1 MPTTVS
7 LVALLAEAKPGIS
20 PYTSKSYYYSLKRA
34 APVSVQNQ
42 LGSGQS
48 ENKVRIRWI
57 KDHQKTL
64 LRLREFT
71 PSVRRAT
78 VTALLI
84 ISNHLYGETSKSS
97 SEYHRVFTD
106 LSAIQTEAVQSNEK
120 SETQLANWMPLEEVQ
135 AYAVALSTD
144 RPKDRRNRLLAFLY
158 TFQPP
163 ARNDYGGMEL
173 LTDFSMIQ
181 PNINYLFI
189 EDGNPVSF
197 IFQDYKTSGKYGQ
210 MTVPVS
216 PELADEIESFL
227 DGRQEGYLFGK
238 PLTKSQVQYSMK
250 TVFEGTG
257 KHVTINLLRH
267 IWVTESMDLDQR
279 KREKELAGSMMHSIG
294 TQETYAKK

>member
-1 MPTTVS
+1 MPATYSLVS
-7 LVALLAEAKPGIS
+7 LISEAKPGIS
-20 PYTSKSYYYSLKRA
+20 PYTSKAYFYSLKRA
-34 APVSVQNQ
+34 APVTVQNH
-42 LGSGQS
+42 LGSGIS

-64 LRLREFT
+64 LRLREFS
-71 PSVRRAT
+71 PSVQRAT

-84 ISNHLYGETSKSS
+84 MSNHLYGETSKSS
-97 SEYHRVFTD
+97 QEYHRVFTD
-106 LSAIQTEAVQSNEK
+106 LSLEQNEVVQANEK
-120 SETQLANWMPLEEVQ
+120 SETQLANWMPLDEIQ
-135 AYAVALSTD
+135 AYASVLPTD
-144 RPKDRRNRLLAFLY
+144 RPKDRRNRLVAYLY
-158 TFQPP
+158 AFQPP

-173 LTDFSMIQ
+173 LTDFSQIQ

-216 PELADEIESFL
+216 LELATEIKEFL
-227 DGRQEGYLFGK
+227 DGREEGYLFGK
-238 PLTKSQVQYSMK
+238 PLTKSQVQYLMK
-250 TVFEGTG
+250 AVFAGTG

-267 IWVTESMDLDQR
+267 IWATEGIDLEQR

-294 TQETYAKK
+294 TQENYAKK

>member
-1 MPTTVS
+1 MPATYS
-7 LVALLAEAKPGIS
+7 LVALIDEAKPGVS

-34 APVSVQNQ
+34 APITVQNQ
-42 LGSGQS
+42 LGSGLS
-48 ENKVRIRWI
+48 TNKVRTRWI

-71 PSVRRAT
+71 PSVRRST

-84 ISNHLYGETSKSS
+84 MSNHLFGENSKSS
-97 SEYHRVFTD
+97 QEYHRVFTD
-106 LSAIQTEAVQSNEK
+106 LTLEQNEAIQANEK
-120 SETQLANWMPLEEVQ
+120 SETQLANWMPLQDIQ
-135 AYAVALSTD
+135 AYAAVLPTD

-158 TFQPP
+158 AFQPP

-173 LTDFSMIQ
+173 LTDFSQIQ
-181 PNINYLFI
+181 ANINYLFI

-216 PELADEIESFL
+216 LELSIEIKSFL
-227 DGRQEGYLFGK
+227 DGREEGYLFGK
-238 PLTKSQVQYSMK
+238 PLTKSQVQYSLK

-267 IWVTESMDLDQR
+267 IWATEGIDLEQR

-294 TQETYAKK
+294 TQEQYAKK

>member
-1 MPTTVS
+1 MPATYS
-7 LVALLAEAKPGIS
+7 LVALIDEAKPGVS

-34 APVSVQNQ
+34 APITVQNQ
-42 LGSGQS
+42 LGSGLS
-48 ENKVRIRWI
+48 TNKVRTRWI

-71 PSVRRAT
+71 PSVRRST

-84 ISNHLYGETSKSS
+84 MSNHLFGENSKSS
-97 SEYHRVFTD
+97 QEYHRVFTD
-106 LSAIQTEAVQSNEK
+106 LTLEQNEAIQANEK
-120 SETQLANWMPLEEVQ
+120 SETQLANWMPLQDIQ
-135 AYAVALSTD
+135 AYAAVLPTD

-158 TFQPP
+158 AFQPP

-173 LTDFSMIQ
+173 LTDFSQIQ

-216 PELADEIESFL
+216 LELSIEIKSFL
-227 DGRQEGYLFGK
+227 DGREEGYLFGK
-238 PLTKSQVQYSMK
+238 PLTKSQVQYSLK

-267 IWVTESMDLDQR
+267 IWATEGIDLEQR

-294 TQETYAKK
+294 TQEQYAKK

>member
-1 MPTTVS
+1 MPATYSLVS
-7 LVALLAEAKPGIS
+7 LISEAKPGIS
-20 PYTSKSYYYSLKRA
+20 PYTSKAYFYSLKRA
-34 APVSVQNQ
+34 APVTVQNH
-42 LGSGQS
+42 LGSGIS

-64 LRLREFT
+64 LRLREFS
-71 PSVRRAT
+71 PSVQRAT

-84 ISNHLYGETSKSS
+84 MSNHLYGESSKSS
-97 SEYHRVFTD
+97 QEYYRVFSD
-106 LSAIQTEAVQSNEK
+106 LSTVVNEAERSNEK
-120 SETQLANWMPLEEVQ
+120 SETQLENWMPLDEIQ
-135 AYAVALSTD
+135 AYASVLPTD
-144 RPKDRRNRLLAFLY
+144 RPKDRRNRLIAFLY

-173 LTDFSMIQ
+173 LTDFSQIQ
-181 PNINYLFI
+181 PGINYLFI

-216 PELADEIESFL
+216 LELATEIKEFL
-227 DGRQEGYLFGK
+227 DGREEGYLFGK

-250 TVFEGTG
+250 AVFAGTG

-267 IWVTESMDLDQR
+267 IWATEGIDLEQR

-294 TQETYAKK
+294 MQENYAKK

>member
-1 MPTTVS
+1 MPATYS
-7 LVALLAEAKPGIS
+7 LVALIDEAKPGVS

-34 APVSVQNQ
+34 APITVQNQ
-42 LGSGQS
+42 LGSGLS
-48 ENKVRIRWI
+48 TNKVRTRWI

-71 PSVRRAT
+71 PSVRRST

-84 ISNHLYGETSKSS
+84 MSNHLFGENSKSS
-97 SEYHRVFTD
+97 QEYHRVFTD
-106 LSAIQTEAVQSNEK
+106 LTLEQNEAIQANEK
-120 SETQLANWMPLEEVQ
+120 SETQLANWMPLQDIQ
-135 AYAVALSTD
+135 AYAAVLPTD

-158 TFQPP
+158 AFQPP

-173 LTDFSMIQ
+173 LTDFSQIQ

-216 PELADEIESFL
+216 LELSIEIKSFL
-227 DGRQEGYLFGK
+227 DGREEGYLFGK
-238 PLTKSQVQYSMK
+238 PLTKSQVQYSLK

-267 IWVTESMDLDQR
+267 IWATEGIDLEQR
-279 KREKELAGSMMHSIG
+279 KREKELAGSMMHSIA

>member
-1 MPTTVS
+1 MPATYS
-7 LVALLAEAKPGIS
+7 LVALIDEAKPGVS

-34 APVSVQNQ
+34 APITVQNQ
-42 LGSGQS
+42 LGSGLS
-48 ENKVRIRWI
+48 TNKVRTRWI

-71 PSVRRAT
+71 PSVRRST

-84 ISNHLYGETSKSS
+84 MSNHLYGENSKSS
-97 SEYHRVFTD
+97 QEYHRVFTD
-106 LSAIQTEAVQSNEK
+106 LSLEQNEAIQTNEK
-120 SETQLANWMPLEEVQ
+120 SETQLANWMPLQDIQ
-135 AYAVALSTD
+135 AYAAVLPTD

-158 TFQPP
+158 AFQPP

-173 LTDFSMIQ
+173 LTDFSQIQ

-216 PELADEIESFL
+216 LELSIEIKSFL
-227 DGRQEGYLFGK
+227 DGREEGYLFGK
-238 PLTKSQVQYSMK
+238 PLTKSQVQYSLK

-267 IWVTESMDLDQR
+267 IWATEGIDLEQR

-294 TQETYAKK
+294 TQEQYAKK

>member
-1 MPTTVS
+1 MPATYS
-7 LVALLAEAKPGIS
+7 LVALIDEAKPGVS

-34 APVSVQNQ
+34 APITVQNQ
-42 LGSGQS
+42 LGSGLS
-48 ENKVRIRWI
+48 TNKVRTRWI

-71 PSVRRAT
+71 PSVRRST

-84 ISNHLYGETSKSS
+84 MSNHLFGENSKSS
-97 SEYHRVFTD
+97 QEYHRVFTD
-106 LSAIQTEAVQSNEK
+106 LSLEQNEAIQTNEK
-120 SETQLANWMPLEEVQ
+120 SETQLANWMPLQDIQ
-135 AYAVALSTD
+135 AYAAVLPTD

-158 TFQPP
+158 AFQPP

-173 LTDFSMIQ
+173 LTDFSQIQ

-216 PELADEIESFL
+216 LELSIEIKSFL
-227 DGRQEGYLFGK
+227 DGREEGYLFGK
-238 PLTKSQVQYSMK
+238 PLTKSQVQYSLK

-257 KHVTINLLRH
+257 NHVTINLLRQ
-267 IWVTESMDLDQR
+267 IWATEGIDLEQR
-279 KREKELAGSMMHSIG
+279 KREKELAGSMMHSIA

>member
-1 MPTTVS
+1 MPATYS
-7 LVALLAEAKPGIS
+7 LVALIDDAKPGVS

-34 APVSVQNQ
+34 APITVQNQ
-42 LGSGQS
+42 LGSGLS
-48 ENKVRIRWI
+48 TNKVRTRWI

-71 PSVRRAT
+71 PSVRRST

-84 ISNHLYGETSKSS
+84 MSNHLFGENSKSS
-97 SEYHRVFTD
+97 QEYHRVFTD
-106 LSAIQTEAVQSNEK
+106 LSLEQNEAIQTNEK
-120 SETQLANWMPLEEVQ
+120 SETQLANWMPLQDIQ
-135 AYAVALSTD
+135 AYAAVLPTD

-158 TFQPP
+158 AFQPP

-173 LTDFSMIQ
+173 LTDFSQIQ

-216 PELADEIESFL
+216 LELSIEIKSFL
-227 DGRQEGYLFGK
+227 DGREEGYLFGK
-238 PLTKSQVQYSMK
+238 PLTKSQVQYSLK

-267 IWVTESMDLDQR
+267 IWATEGIDLEQR

-294 TQETYAKK
+294 TQEQYAKK

>member
-1 MPTTVS
+1 MPATYSLVS
-7 LVALLAEAKPGIS
+7 LINEAKPNVS
-20 PYTSKSYYYSLKRA
+20 PYTSKSYFYSLKRA
-34 APVSVQNQ
+34 APITVQNQ
-42 LGSGQS
+42 LGSGLS
-48 ENKVRIRWI
+48 TNKVRIRWI

-71 PSVRRAT
+71 PSVRRST

-84 ISNHLYGETSKSS
+84 ISNHLFGENSKSS
-97 SEYHRVFTD
+97 AEYHRVFTD
-106 LSAIQTEAVQSNEK
+106 LSLEQNEAIQTNEK
-120 SETQLANWMPLEEVQ
+120 SETQLENWMPLEDIQ
-135 AYAVALSTD
+135 AYAAVLPTD
-144 RPKDRRNRLLAFLY
+144 RPKDRRNRLVAYLY
-158 TFQPP
+158 AFQPP
-163 ARNDYGGMEL
+163 ARNDYGQMEL
-173 LTDFSMIQ
+173 LVDFSQIQ

-216 PELADEIESFL
+216 LELGTEVKEFL
-227 DGRQEGYLFGK
+227 DGREEGYLFGK
-238 PLTKSQVQYSMK
+238 PLSKSQVQYSLK
-250 TVFEGTG
+250 TIFEGTG

-267 IWVTESMDLDQR
+267 IWATEGIDLEQR